1 MENKISA
8 PNKPLVSVVTV
19 CLNSERHL
27 EQTIQ
32 SVINQTYDNIEHIII
47 DGGSTDGTLDIVR
60 KYQECIACWVSEPD
74 KGIYDAMNKGIAR
87 AKGELVGILNSDDY
101 YQSEAVEIIVKEFL
115 KDDEAGVFSG
125 ELLFLIDGSKSKTQ
139 WRRRMFGLGTF
150 GQEIVHPAMFVKK
163 EVYQQF
169 KYDLRYRIEADVD
182 FVYKLYFH
190 KIKLHACPDLIAT
203 FRVGGISKSYRSL
216 VEGFMIRHKYF
227 RWKFLPKNAAVLFFR
242 SINWSIKK
250 VILKNNFSHLLLRWY
265 REHRLYGEEETDASQ
280 R

>member
-19 CLNSERHL
+19 CLNSEKYL

-32 SVINQTYDNIEHIII
+32 SVIGQTYGNIEHIII
-47 DGGSTDGTLDIVR
+47 DGGSTDGTMDIVR
-60 KYQECIACWVSEPD
+60 RYRGRIACLVSEPD
-74 KGIYDAMNKGIAR
+74 KGIYDAMNKGIAL

-101 YQSEAVEIIVKEFL
+101 YQPEAVEIIVKEFL

-125 ELLFLIDGSKSKTQ
+125 ELLFLIDGPESKTQ
-139 WRRRMFGLGTF
+139 WRRRMAGLGTPD
-150 GQEIVHPAMFVKK
+150 QEIVHPAMFVKN

-169 KYDLRYRIEADVD
+169 KYDLRYKIEADVD
-182 FVYKLYFH
+182 FVYKLYFNR
-190 KIKLHACPDLIAT
+190 IKFHACPDLIAT

-216 VEGFMIRHKYF
+216 IEGFMIRHKYF
-227 RWKFLPKNAAVLFFR
+227 RWKFLPKNITILVFR

-250 VILKNNFSHLLLRWY
+250 FVLKNNFSHPLLNWY
-265 REHRLYGEEETDASQ
+265 RTRRKFQ
-280 R
+280 